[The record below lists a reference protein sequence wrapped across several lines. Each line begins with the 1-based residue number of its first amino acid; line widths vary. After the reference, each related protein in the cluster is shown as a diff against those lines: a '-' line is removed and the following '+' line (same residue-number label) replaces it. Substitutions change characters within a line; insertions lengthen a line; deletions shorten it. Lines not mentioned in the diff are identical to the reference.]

1 MTYRIYSEQ
10 HDGFRI
16 EWDWDPSER
25 VWTVATWSDDDWK
38 LDSEYVPRKEFLKQ
52 AIADAVRHAPEL
64 VAEHEEFKAEMEAKR
79 AWNREHGYD
88 ENTIILGSWDK

>member
-25 VWTVATWSDDDWK
+25 VWTVATVADDGTK

-52 AIADAVRHAPEL
+52 AIADAVRYAPEL
-64 VAEHEEFKAEMEAKR
+64 LAEHEELKAEREARK
-79 AWNREHGYD
+79 AWNRERGYD
-88 ENTIILGSWDK
+88 ENTIFVRL

>member
-16 EWDWDPSER
+16 EWDYDPSER
-25 VWTVATWSDDDWK
+25 VWTVATVADDGTM
-38 LDSEYVPRKEFLKQ
+38 LDSDYVPRKEFLKQ
-52 AIADAVRHAPEL
+52 AIADAVDYAPEL
-64 VAEHEEFKAEMEAKR
+64 VAEHEELKAEREERK

-88 ENTIILGSWDK
+88 ENTIFVRF